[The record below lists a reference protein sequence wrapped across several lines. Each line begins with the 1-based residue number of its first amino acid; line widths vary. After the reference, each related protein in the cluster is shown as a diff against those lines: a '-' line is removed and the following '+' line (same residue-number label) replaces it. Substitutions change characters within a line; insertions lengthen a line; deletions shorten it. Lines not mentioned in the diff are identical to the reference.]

1 MGLKEGEE
9 GGRGRRDHESE
20 RGRREGRR
28 ERGGMVKTREGWRKG
43 GKEGRGEKG
52 REKKLYRISLG
63 EVGTRISCPLCC
75 VAGQMLLTANEWLE
89 GFCDRLAFANRGIRE
104 VQ

>member
-1 MGLKEGEE
+1 MKVRGKEGRKEGEE
-9 GGRGRRDHESE
+9 RDGENK
-20 RGRREGRR
+20 
-28 ERGGMVKTREGWRKG
+28 GGMEGWRKG
-43 GKEGRGEKG
+43 GKEGRGERG

-63 EVGTRISCPLCC
+63 EVGTCISCPLCC

-89 GFCDRLAFANRGIRE
+89 GFCDRLALANRGICE